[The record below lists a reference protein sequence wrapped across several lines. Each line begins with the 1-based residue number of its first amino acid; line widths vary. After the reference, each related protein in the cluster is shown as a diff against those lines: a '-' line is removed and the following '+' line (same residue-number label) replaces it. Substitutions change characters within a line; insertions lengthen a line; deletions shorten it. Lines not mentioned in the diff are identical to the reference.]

1 MKRHLLIFVL
11 FISICA
17 LALLAVSVS
26 VVVKSRTNDRLF
38 IANVEALARTEGDSS
53 TECYMRES
61 YGVKMYATFCF
72 DNTTGNLAYPCS
84 SPEVSTGATKRH
96 CYR

>member
-26 VVVKSRTNDRLF
+26 VVVKSRTNDQLF
-38 IANVEALARTEGDSS
+38 IANVEALTMTEKITLTCDTASPIIVCSAFCRKCG
-53 TECYMRES
+53 TLWTVP
-61 YGVKMYATFCF
+61 GVSGQHVDGTDRCICGGTF
-72 DNTTGNLAYPCS
+72 
-84 SPEVSTGATKRH
+84 
-96 CYR
+96 

>member
-26 VVVKSRTNDRLF
+26 VVVKSRTNDQLF

-61 YGVKMYATFCF
+61 YGV
-72 DNTTGNLAYPCS
+72 NLAYPCS